1 MKRRAEEPKS
11 SGSWTAAIVAALLV
25 ACLLAAGAWW
35 LWPQSSLV
43 PKTASMAKG
52 LLDAGGKPDRQA
64 IRQLMTNVDQMPRDE
79 LFQLWLVTH
88 FMLVRRTIGV
98 DRTVQALD
106 GYPTK
111 ALEVRMK
118 KPLFPDLW
126 DVRVRMTRD
135 WDRDGGVPPGAPRK
149 PTTE

>member
-11 SGSWTAAIVAALLV
+11 SKSWAAVIVGALLL

-52 LLDAGGKPDRQA
+52 LLDAGGKPDREA

-79 LFQLWLVTH
+79 LFQLWRSVGEEWRR
-88 FMLVRRTIGV
+88 LVRPPPAMPSL
-98 DRTVQALD
+98 DRQS
-106 GYPTK
+106 
-111 ALEVRMK
+111 
-118 KPLFPDLW
+118 
-126 DVRVRMTRD
+126 
-135 WDRDGGVPPGAPRK
+135 
-149 PTTE
+149 